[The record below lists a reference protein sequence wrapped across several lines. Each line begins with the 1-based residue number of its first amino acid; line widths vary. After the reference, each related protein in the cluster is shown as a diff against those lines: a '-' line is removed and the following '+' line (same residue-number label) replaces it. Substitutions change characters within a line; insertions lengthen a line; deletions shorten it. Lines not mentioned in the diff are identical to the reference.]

1 MAPAAGSHDDRRQ
14 QSSSADAEIGKP
26 NTDAPTSS
34 DAIKPL
40 KGEQLPLYHRPGS
53 VVVASSDRELTDDL
67 LAALP
72 RSTHVE
78 AFTNGRSALRYL
90 LQEPTLWE
98 KDFQAHQSVVDGW
111 REGRSL
117 IREMLRYWQETRWRY
132 KLTAVCVMDD
142 GQPDALK
149 VLARLRNWPG
159 QKVLAASADNETGAI
174 AAFNQGLIDRSVV
187 KGATSTGLEI
197 AKAVASLHAKPN
209 PRYDQVWRSTLK
221 PEHQAVMGHDG
232 VGEDLHNL
240 LRTTFVEWVVIGQPF
255 GILGLEPSGA
265 ATWLQLEPSNQL
277 EGLAELAEHTGATPA
292 EAAQIRAGQCV
303 TDVELQQAL
312 GKSGAA
318 RVLPAFY
325 VGRAGSLLAAMHRIE
340 SKVEVA
346 TALSH
351 SNWLA
356 MNSHSRSGNQSNF

>member
-1 MAPAAGSHDDRRQ
+1 MGAAAGSHDERRF
-14 QSSSADAEIGKP
+14 QSSSADEIAKP
-26 NTDAPTSS
+26 NFDTPPAS
-34 DAIKPL
+34 DAFKPL
-40 KGEQLPLYHRPGS
+40 KGEQLPLYHRPAS
-53 VVVASSDRELTDDL
+53 VVVASSDREFTDDFL
-67 LAALP
+67 SALP

-78 AFTNGRSALRYL
+78 AFTNGLSALRYL
-90 LQEPTLWE
+90 LQEPPLWE
-98 KDFQAHQSVVDGW
+98 KDFRAHQTVVDAW

-142 GQPDALK
+142 AQPDALK

-159 QKVLAASADNETGAI
+159 QKLLAACPANETGAI
-174 AAFNQGLIDRSVV
+174 TAFNQGLIDRSVV
-187 KGATSTGLEI
+187 KGAPSSALEI
-197 AKAVASLHAKPN
+197 AQAVGSLHAKPN

-221 PEHQAVMGHDG
+221 PEHQAVLGHDG

-265 ATWLQLEPSNQL
+265 ATWLQLEPAHQL
-277 EGLAELAEHTGATPA
+277 EGLAELAEHTGATRA

-325 VGRAGSLLAAMHRIE
+325 VGRAGSLLAAMHRID